1 MVYLN
6 EDPENLLREYMV
18 SILAFGFY
26 CTFSPE
32 TENVIVILVV
42 FDKSITQ
49 KNKISC
55 RLGVDTQNFLA
66 GSSLVSWIQT

>member
-6 EDPENLLREYMV
+6 EDPENLIREYMV

-26 CTFSPE
+26 YTFSPE

-42 FDKSITQ
+42 FD
-49 KNKISC
+49 NK
-55 RLGVDTQNFLA
+55 VFDKVYNTEE
-66 GSSLVSWIQT
+66 

>member
-6 EDPENLLREYMV
+6 EDPENLIREYMV
-18 SILAFGFY
+18 SILTFDFY

-49 KNKISC
+49 KNKIPC
-55 RLGVDTQNFLA
+55 RLRVHTLNFLA

>member
-6 EDPENLLREYMV
+6 EDPENLIREYMV
-18 SILAFGFY
+18 SILAFDFY

-32 TENVIVILVV
+32 NENVIVILVV

-49 KNKISC
+49 KNKIPC
-55 RLGVDTQNFLA
+55 KLRVHTQNFLA

>member
-6 EDPENLLREYMV
+6 EDPENLLRQYMV

-26 CTFSPE
+26 CPE